1 MTLLSRSHLLLLALS
16 LAGALLCWNAG
27 HKGLFLLDQS
37 MIFDSAWRI
46 LQGQMPYRDFG
57 MPFGPISSLL
67 QAASFCLLGLHWDAM
82 VFPAT
87 LLHALSVPL
96 VWATQRRLF
105 PEQPG
110 LAAWSAALFAA
121 LSFYSPIGTL
131 WFETTGIFFYL
142 LALYLLTGN
151 RPVADFAAGALLLV
165 VFLSKQNVALFYGPC
180 LLAWILLRPAPSGT
194 RLPALLRFA
203 SGGLA
208 LLLTLLLAA
217 YTTGTLPAA
226 WHYLIEIP
234 RQIAAARTS
243 AAGLPMGYPVLLN
256 YVLAAL
262 FLALLPC
269 LALQGL
275 RHQWRPAVFHLI
287 EIVAWALTALSTA
300 NELVIY
306 AFGAGRLLSNTY
318 ALLSSATHREAP
330 RPLWLRALTPTYIL
344 LTALPFSTFVLYNVQ
359 TRYAMQFYQPAR
371 FDRLLQSPGLST
383 LRWGNPTPLTD
394 LATGQPH
401 PFPPEDLEGVL
412 AFLRAQRRPFFVWG
426 DSTLLYGLT
435 QQPSPSP
442 LLYFGANHSYRR
454 GHNQDLDQRLLAQ
467 LQQAQVQYIVQETAL
482 YLNKDV
488 NDLRDFPLTLAWI
501 QTHFAPAQSFGL
513 YQILARSR

>member
-1 MTLLSRSHLLLLALS
+1 MTLLSRSHLLLLTLS

-57 MPFGPISSLL
+57 MPFGPVSSLL
-67 QAASFCLLGLHWDAM
+67 QAASFWLLGLHWDAM

-142 LALYLLTGN
+142 LALYLLTSN

-180 LLAWILLRPAPSGT
+180 LLTWILLRPAPSGT

-217 YTTGTLPAA
+217 STTGTLPAA

-306 AFGAGRLLSNTY
+306 SFGAGRLLSNTY
-318 ALLSSATHREAP
+318 ALLSSATHREAA

-344 LTALPFSTFVLYNVQ
+344 
-359 TRYAMQFYQPAR
+359 
-371 FDRLLQSPGLST
+371 
-383 LRWGNPTPLTD
+383 
-394 LATGQPH
+394 
-401 PFPPEDLEGVL
+401 
-412 AFLRAQRRPFFVWG
+412 
-426 DSTLLYGLT
+426 
-435 QQPSPSP
+435 
-442 LLYFGANHSYRR
+442 
-454 GHNQDLDQRLLAQ
+454 
-467 LQQAQVQYIVQETAL
+467 
-482 YLNKDV
+482 
-488 NDLRDFPLTLAWI
+488 
-501 QTHFAPAQSFGL
+501 
-513 YQILARSR
+513 